1 MRHDTEA
8 SPSNRHWI
16 FGPSGD
22 LLGFYGNDFIP
33 PTGGTTSPSSYQRGN
48 LRIPRQELRRVLLSR
63 LAPGTVRWGMVSERL
78 SLFSLYVVRWVCV
91 RVMLCA
97 ADPPPPHG
105 CSMPSKPCLSY
116 FSALVWC
123 FSASRAS
130 SPTAVAWSRPFLT
143 APKPRLL
150 WCWALMELGR
160 PRLHAHVFGSCHKML
175 SRYFQNYTSP
185 LPWLKLPSTRNEAP
199 PNKSTPARGPP
210 PPPPCATNAPDHE

>member
-1 MRHDTEA
+1 MYERDAHFEDRKQGYGLTLTYNEQGPLAKLGVLAEVMRHDTEA

-63 LAPGTVRWGMVSERL
+63 LAPGTVRWGKVSERL

-97 ADPPPPHG
+97 ADPPPMG
-105 CSMPSKPCLSY
+105 APCP
-116 FSALVWC
+116 V
-123 FSASRAS
+123 
-130 SPTAVAWSRPFLT
+130 
-143 APKPRLL
+143 
-150 WCWALMELGR
+150 
-160 PRLHAHVFGSCHKML
+160 
-175 SRYFQNYTSP
+175 N
-185 LPWLKLPSTRNEAP
+185 
-199 PNKSTPARGPP
+199 PA
-210 PPPPCATNAPDHE
+210 